1 MTQLVIRFYIAYF
14 LVVKLKKIK
23 SYKIFFS
30 LIRKKLLKNKRYWF
44 SLIQFHIA
52 FEQSNKITY

>member
-30 LIRKKLLKNKRYWF
+30 LIRKKLLKIKDID
-44 SLIQFHIA
+44 LV
-52 FEQSNKITY
+52 